1 MTYPMKIT
9 WKSNSEYLI
18 NVYSIWLTWSFLE
31 GKRSFHFLIRSRALF
46 SYMNNNI
53 NYELLLISSQLQNP
67 FKRSEYKRLNIQ
79 NIKMGCFSHHL
90 MIQAMHLGIDY
101 QIPNFTTVTSHVLYL
116 GKCLNLSQPQFP
128 YLWNGNMRISIEE
141 RDTVLRLLI
150 MVSGLQ

>member
-1 MTYPMKIT
+1 MYIQYDLHDLF
-9 WKSNSEYLI
+9 WEERGHFIS
-18 NVYSIWLTWSFLE
+18 WLE
-31 GKRSFHFLIRSRALF
+31 AEALF
-46 SYMNNNI
+46 SYTNNNI

-79 NIKMGCFSHHL
+79 NIKTGCFSHHL

-116 GKCLNLSQPQFP
+116 GKCLNVSQPQFP
-128 YLWNGNMRISIEE
+128 YLWNGIVRISTEE
-141 RDTVLRLLI
+141 RDKALRLLI